1 MVTISHL
8 VKKSVDAKPLLIEA
22 LSQNIVNFANLAEQ
36 MEDEI
41 KRELGKKV
49 KTSAIVMALR
59 RYSEQIEQKSVQKK
73 KFDYDSEII
82 LKTNLCDVTV
92 LKNHQT
98 FDRIKKLQNMVD
110 YEKGDILNIIQG
122 NYEITI
128 ILPQKYQQ
136 KLKALL
142 HGEKILNIQ
151 KDLVS
156 ITLHYSKDFFYTP
169 GVLANITRKLA
180 WENINVFE
188 NISTMTELTFIVAS
202 SDANRAYNIFS
213 RLIED
218 NQ

>member
-8 VKKSVDAKPLLIEA
+8 VKKYVDSKPLLMEA

-36 MEDEI
+36 MQDEI
-41 KRELGKKV
+41 EKELDKRV

-59 RYSEQIEQKSVQKK
+59 RYAEQMEQKSVQKK
-73 KFDYDSEII
+73 KFNYDSEII
-82 LKTNLCDVTV
+82 MKTNLCDVTV

-98 FDRIKKLQNMVD
+98 FDKIKRLQNMVD

-128 ILPQKYQQ
+128 ILPQKYQA
-136 KLKALL
+136 KLKELL
-142 HGEKILNIQ
+142 TGEKILNIQ

-188 NISTMTELTFIVAS
+188 NISTMTELTFIIGS
-202 SDANRAYNIFS
+202 SDATRAYNVFQ
-213 RLIED
+213 RLVEG

>member
-8 VKKSVDAKPLLIEA
+8 VKKYVDSKPLLMEA

-36 MEDEI
+36 MQDEI
-41 KRELGKKV
+41 EKELDKRV

-59 RYSEQIEQKSVQKK
+59 RYAEQMEQKSVQKK
-73 KFDYDSEII
+73 KFNYDSEII
-82 LKTNLCDVTV
+82 MKTNLCDVTV

-98 FDRIKKLQNMVD
+98 FDKIKRLQNMVD

-128 ILPQKYQQ
+128 ILPQKYQA
-136 KLKALL
+136 KLKELL
-142 HGEKILNIQ
+142 AGEKILNIQ

-188 NISTMTELTFIVAS
+188 NISTMTELTFIVS
-202 SDANRAYNIFS
+202 SGDATRAYNVMQAIV
-213 RLIED
+213 
-218 NQ
+218 QCK